1 MDQEPGAIL
10 DVSDSVP
17 GPWADIERLQK
28 SRLMKRLPTGVGG
41 INDRGYVG
49 IGESHP
55 TGSGRRRKPRGKEG
69 PPADRKCNRA
79 FRRRRIVVEYAIG
92 RLRRFRAVTRYRRQG
107 HAMRVRAVAG
117 LVNRTLGQ
125 RATA

>member
-1 MDQEPGAIL
+1 
-10 DVSDSVP
+10 
-17 GPWADIERLQK
+17 
-28 SRLMKRLPTGVGG
+28 MKRLPMGVGG
-41 INDRGYVG
+41 IGDRGYVG

-55 TGSGRRRKPRGKEG
+55 TGSGAAPRRKPRGKEG

-107 HAMRVRAVAG
+107 HAMRVRAVTG